1 MNQESIEYMDKGTVG
16 LLQSGNWGA
25 FEHIYNTYW
34 SKLYLSAYGILR
46 DKQACEDIVQDVLV
60 QLWLKKDS
68 ASIDSLPSYLHTA
81 VRYQVFKAIK
91 AGKVKLALPDDIELS
106 ADRNEVEDMLVSED
120 LNAVLDNHI
129 ARLPDKCR
137 EVFLLSRKKH
147 LSIAEIAEQMHIST
161 KTVENHLTNALGRL
175 RTGMGDFL
183 FWAAITLPSIWK

>member
-1 MNQESIEYMDKGTVG
+1 MDKGTVG

-120 LNAVLDNHI
+120 LDAVLDNHI

-161 KTVENHLTNALGRL
+161 KTVENHLSNALGRL

>member
-1 MNQESIEYMDKGTVG
+1 MNQESIEYMDKVTISS
-16 LLQSGNWGA
+16 LQKGNWGA

-60 QLWLKKDS
+60 QLWIKKDS
-68 ASIDSLPSYLHTA
+68 SQITSLTSYLHTA

-91 AGKVKLALPDDIELS
+91 AGKVKLALPEEIELGS
-106 ADRNEVEDMLVSED
+106 ERTEAEDLLFSED

-129 ARLPDKCR
+129 ARLPEKCR

-147 LSIAEIAEQMHIST
+147 LSISEIAEHLHIST

-183 FWAAITLPSIWK
+183 FWAAVTLPSIWN